1 MVYLLYVG
9 FLFNSN
15 SFGIYLKNM
24 VTMYN
29 AYYIKKIMS
38 LTFMAVVPGIL
49 RVSGSMRR
57 VNTVTHENGW
67 D

>member
-9 FLFNSN
+9 FLFYSN

-49 RVSGSMRR
+49 RVSCSMRR
-57 VNTVTHENGW
+57 VNTETRENGG